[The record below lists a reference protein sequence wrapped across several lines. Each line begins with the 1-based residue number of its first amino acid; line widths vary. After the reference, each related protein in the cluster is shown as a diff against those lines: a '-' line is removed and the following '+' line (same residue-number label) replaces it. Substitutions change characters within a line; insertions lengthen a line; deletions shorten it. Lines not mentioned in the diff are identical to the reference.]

1 MLYSTIRP
9 MFDNEVLSQIQ
20 FMIKPI
26 KHVYAVLILVH
37 IVSWNAFCNQNG
49 FTTEQFGFFESH
61 IRPIL
66 IENCYSCHASN
77 TKQEGG
83 LMLDSR
89 SGWKKGGYRGPAIIP
104 GDADNSLLIQII
116 SYTNPDLQMHPKS
129 QLSGQIIGHF
139 RSWVHM
145 GAPDPRTEQTKP
157 NGISLFDIKS
167 RSNFWCYQPVK
178 VTIPPEV
185 QNKEWV
191 ANPID
196 QFVLA
201 RLEGEGLTPADPAD
215 KRTLIRRVTYVL
227 TGLPPTPKEVDTFLA
242 DTSENAYT
250 GMVNR
255 LLDSPHFGER
265 WARHWMDLVRYAETR
280 GHEGDYPIQ
289 NVWPYRD
296 YLIRAFNNDIPYN
309 QFVREHIAGDLLG
322 NPRIHPELGYNESV
336 MGTAFYH
343 LGEATHSPVDIL
355 EDEAVRI
362 DNMIDV
368 TSKTFLGLTVGC
380 ARCHDHKFDAIS
392 TKDYYSLFAIM
403 ANSRMTYASIHN
415 PDKLAN
421 QAKTLRTEKSKIRQM
436 LIDSWQIR
444 TKNLGRY
451 LVATS
456 GIRNQA
462 QEYFETKSQRHD
474 FSQDLIIADFEGQ
487 DYGDWQAT
495 GEAFGLKPAR
505 GNLEFQKDVIG
516 FKGIGFANS
525 LSDGDKAQGMLTS
538 PKFQVRR
545 KFVNF
550 LIGGGNYHNKTCVN
564 LVIDDQIVRTA
575 TGNNQAK
582 LAAVTWNVSEFADK
596 TARIEIVD
604 KHSGGWGHIS
614 LDHIALTNLPTS
626 PESLYSEMAQQ
637 ATVDDQSLEVDQLIQ
652 WANVLKD
659 AKIDKP
665 EHPLYH
671 WFKAIEELRSEAP
684 INLQMSG
691 ELKSDLKQKDSAVLG
706 DFRDGDFGNWYLEGI
721 AFGQSSLAEGDI
733 LISGKDRQ
741 INQLLPSIP
750 SSVGATTQLP
760 GALRSPTF
768 TIEHDFINV
777 HALGHGNKI
786 RIVLHNLQLI
796 RDPIYG
802 GLERQINNSRV
813 QWQKFD
819 VRRWKG
825 HRAYIEMLHGV
836 GFDNFIAV
844 DLVVA
849 HNGELPKSFTIKIQQ
864 FSEQVASCEELA
876 TLFDQRILSAFNVW
890 KVGTSDRYQLD
901 LPNFLLQHKLLSN
914 SSDLNALILSYS
926 QLETALPLDQRVV
939 AMTDGNSH
947 QMAVYTRG
955 DPRDL
960 AETVS
965 SRFLEVLAGSDTPYQ
980 TGTSGRLQLAE
991 DIVDPGNPLTSRV
1004 MVNRIWHHLFGRG
1017 IVATVDNF
1025 GLMGELP
1032 SHPKLLDYL
1041 ASQFVSN
1048 GWSVKDLIHTIV
1060 NSNTYRMSSQRSP
1073 ESLKFDPDNRLLQ
1086 SVNVRRLEAEAIRDG
1101 MLAVSGRLNS
1111 KMYGQSEV
1119 VHLTPFMIGRGKPG
1133 QSGPLDGNGRRSIYI
1148 EMRRNFL
1155 PDMMLTFDLPIPFT
1169 TFGRRNSTNVPGQ
1182 ALTLMNS
1189 PFVIQQ
1195 AEYWASQMLK
1205 QEIDSLEGRI
1215 KWMYQHAYSR
1225 SPSEVEVNQA
1235 VAMLYKQ
1242 GREYN
1247 IPESKSLYDKRIWK
1261 DLGHVLF
1268 NSKEFLYIF

>member
-1 MLYSTIRP
+1 
-9 MFDNEVLSQIQ
+9 
-20 FMIKPI
+20 MIKLT
-26 KHVYAVLILVH
+26 KRVYTVLILFH
-37 IVSWNAFCNQNG
+37 IVSWNTFCNQNG
-49 FTTEQFGFFESH
+49 FTTEQFGFFENY

-66 IENCYSCHASN
+66 IESCYSCHAAD

-83 LMLDSR
+83 LMLDSQ

-104 GDADNSLLIQII
+104 GDADNSLLIQVI
-116 SYTNPDLQMHPKS
+116 SYTNPDLQMPPKS
-129 QLSGQIIGHF
+129 QLSGQIIDRF
-139 RSWVHM
+139 QRWVQM
-145 GAPDPRTEQTKP
+145 GAPDPRTGQAKP
-157 NGISLFDIKS
+157 NGMSLFNIKS

-178 VTIPPEV
+178 VTMPPEV

-191 ANPID
+191 ASPID
-196 QFVLA
+196 RFILA
-201 RLEGEGLTPADPAD
+201 RLERERLTPADPAN
-215 KRTLIRRVTYVL
+215 KRTLIRRLTYAL
-227 TGLPPTPKEVDTFLA
+227 IGLPPTPKEVDAFLTDA
-242 DTSENAYT
+242 SENAYS

-280 GHEGDYPIQ
+280 GHEGDFPIQ

-309 QFVREHIAGDLLG
+309 QFAREHIAGDLLDA
-322 NPRIHPELGYNESV
+322 PRIHPELGYNESV

-355 EDEAVRI
+355 KDEAVRI

-403 ANSRMTYASIHN
+403 ANSRMTYASVHS

-421 QAKTLRTEKSKIRQM
+421 RAKTLRTEKSKIRQM
-436 LIDSWQIR
+436 FIDNWQLR
-444 TKNLGRY
+444 TKDLGRY
-451 LVATS
+451 LVAAS
-456 GIRNQA
+456 GIRSQA
-462 QEYFETKSQRHD
+462 QKYFEMRSQQHD
-474 FSQDLIIADFEGQ
+474 SSQDLIIADFEGQ
-487 DYGDWQAT
+487 DYDDWQAT
-495 GEAFGLKPAR
+495 GEAFGLKSAR
-505 GNLEFQKDVIG
+505 GNLESQKGIIG

-525 LSDGDKAQGMLTS
+525 LADGDKPQGVLTS

-550 LIGGGNYHNKTCVN
+550 LIGGGNHHNQTCVN
-564 LVIDDQIVRTA
+564 LVIDDRIVRTA
-575 TGNNQAK
+575 TGNNQKK
-582 LAAVTWNVSEFADK
+582 LAVVTWDVSEFSDEIAQ
-596 TARIEIVD
+596 IEIID
-604 KHSGGWGHIS
+604 EHSGSWGHII
-614 LDHIALTNLPTS
+614 LDHVVLTNLPTS
-626 PESLYSEMAQQ
+626 SGFLYSEMALQ
-637 ATVDDQSLEVDQLIQ
+637 AIKDNQNLEVDQLIL

-659 AKIDKP
+659 ERIDKP
-665 EHPLYH
+665 EHPLYY
-671 WFKAIEELRSEAP
+671 WFKAIEELENKAQ
-684 INLQMSG
+684 INLQITR
-691 ELKSDLKQKDSAVLG
+691 ELKSNLKQKDGVILG
-706 DFRDGDFGNWYLEGI
+706 DFRDGNFGKWYLEGI
-721 AFGQSSLAEGDI
+721 AFGQSPSSKGDI
-733 LISGKDRQ
+733 LVSGKDRQ

-777 HALGHGNKI
+777 RALGYGNKI
-786 RIVLHNLQLI
+786 RVVLHNLQLI
-796 RDPIYG
+796 QDPIYG
-802 GLERQINNSRV
+802 GLERRINNSRV

-819 VRRWKG
+819 VHRWKG
-825 HRAYIEMLHGV
+825 HRAYIEMLHSTGP
-836 GFDNFIAV
+836 DNFIAA

-849 HNGELPKSFTIKIQQ
+849 HNGELPESFAIKSQQ
-864 FSEQVASCEELA
+864 FSKQISSCEELA
-876 TLFDQRILSAFNVW
+876 TLFDQWILSTFNDW
-890 KVGTSDRYQLD
+890 QTGTSGIYQLD
-901 LPNFLLQHKLLSN
+901 LPNFLLRHKLLSN
-914 SSDLNALILSYS
+914 SSDLNNSILSYS
-926 QLETALPLDQRVV
+926 QLESALPLDQRIV

-965 SRFLEVLAGSDTPYQ
+965 ARFLEVLAGSDTPYQ
-980 TGTSGRLQLAE
+980 TSSSGRLQLAE
-991 DIVDPGNPLTSRV
+991 DIISPSNPLVSRV
-1004 MVNRIWHHLFGRG
+1004 MVNRVWHHLFGRG

-1041 ASQFVSN
+1041 ADRFVSN
-1048 GWSVKDLIHTIV
+1048 GWSIKDLIRTIV
-1060 NSNTYRMSSQRSP
+1060 NSNTYRMSSQRSS
-1073 ESLKFDPDNRLLQ
+1073 ESLRFDPGNRLLQ
-1086 SVNVRRLEAEAIRDG
+1086 SVNVRRLEAEAIRDS
-1101 MLAVSGRLNS
+1101 MLVVSGHLNR

-1155 PDMMLTFDLPIPFT
+1155 PEMMLTFDLPIPFT
-1169 TFGRRNSTNVPGQ
+1169 TFGRRDSTNVPDQ

-1195 AEYWASQMLK
+1195 AEYWGEQVLK

-1215 KWMYQHAYSR
+1215 EWMYQRAYSR
-1225 SPSEVEVNQA
+1225 SPSEDEISQTI
-1235 VAMLYKQ
+1235 AMLYNQSK
-1242 GREYN
+1242 EYD
-1247 IPESKSLYDKRIWK
+1247 ILESERLYDKRIWK
-1261 DLGHVLF
+1261 DLGHVLL
-1268 NSKEFLYIF
+1268 NTKEFIYIF

>member
-322 NPRIHPELGYNESV
+322 DPRIHPELGYNESV

-626 PESLYSEMAQQ
+626 PEFLYSEMAQQ

-849 HNGELPKSFTIKIQQ
+849 HNGELPESFTIKIQQ

-1215 KWMYQHAYSR
+1215 EWMYQHAYSR

>member
-1 MLYSTIRP
+1 
-9 MFDNEVLSQIQ
+9 
-20 FMIKPI
+20 
-26 KHVYAVLILVH
+26 
-37 IVSWNAFCNQNG
+37 
-49 FTTEQFGFFESH
+49 
-61 IRPIL
+61 
-66 IENCYSCHASN
+66 
-77 TKQEGG
+77 
-83 LMLDSR
+83 MLDSR

-626 PESLYSEMAQQ
+626 PEFLYCEMAQQ

-864 FSEQVASCEELA
+864 YSEQVASCEELA

>member
-1 MLYSTIRP
+1 
-9 MFDNEVLSQIQ
+9 
-20 FMIKPI
+20 MIKST
-26 KHVYAVLILVH
+26 KHVYAALILFHV
-37 IVSWNAFCNQNG
+37 VSWNAFCDQNG
-49 FTTEQFGFFESH
+49 FTTEQFGFFESY

-66 IENCYSCHASN
+66 IENCYSCHASD

-89 SGWKKGGYRGPAIIP
+89 SGWEKGGNRGPAIIP
-104 GDADNSLLIQII
+104 DDTDNSLLIQVI
-116 SYTNPDLQMHPKS
+116 SYTNPDLQMPPKS
-129 QLSGQIIGHF
+129 PLPDQIIDHF
-139 RSWVHM
+139 QRWVQM

-167 RSNFWCYQPVK
+167 RSNFWCYESVK
-178 VTIPPEV
+178 ATMPPEV
-185 QNKEWV
+185 QHKEWV

-196 QFVLA
+196 QFILA
-201 RLEGEGLTPADPAD
+201 RLEEEGLTPADPAD
-215 KRTLIRRVTYVL
+215 KRTLIRRMTYAL

-242 DTSENAYT
+242 ETSEDGYT

-322 NPRIHPELGYNESV
+322 SPRIHPQLGYNESV

-415 PDKLAN
+415 PDKIAD
-421 QAKTLRTEKSKIRQM
+421 QAKTLRTEKSKIRQK
-436 LIDSWQIR
+436 LIDNWQIR
-444 TKNLGRY
+444 TENLGRY

-456 GIRNQA
+456 RIRNQA
-462 QEYFETKSQRHD
+462 KELFETKSQRHD
-474 FSQDLIIADFEGQ
+474 FSQDLVIADFEGQ

-495 GEAFGLKPAR
+495 GEAFGLKPIR
-505 GNLEFQKDVIG
+505 DNIELQKDVTS

-525 LSDGDKAQGMLTS
+525 FSDGDKPQGKLTS
-538 PKFQVRR
+538 PEFQVQR

-550 LIGGGNYHNKTCVN
+550 LIGGGNHHNKTCIN

-575 TGNNQAK
+575 TGSNQAK
-582 LAAVTWNVSEFADK
+582 MAAVTWDVSEFADK
-596 TARIEIVD
+596 TAWLEIVD

-614 LDHIALTNLPTS
+614 LDHIVLTDLPTS
-626 PESLYSEMAQQ
+626 PEFLYSEMAQQ
-637 ATVDDQSLEVDQLIQ
+637 ATSDAPNLEVGRLIQ
-652 WANVLKD
+652 WANALKGTT
-659 AKIDKP
+659 IDKS
-665 EHPLYH
+665 EHPLHY
-671 WFKAIEELRSEAP
+671 WLKAIEELESKSP
-684 INLQMSG
+684 VNLQMLRK
-691 ELKSDLKQKDSAVLG
+691 LKSDLKQRDGIALG
-706 DFRDGDFGNWYLEGI
+706 DFRDGSFGDWYLGGV
-721 AFGQSSLAEGDI
+721 AFGQSPPAKGDI
-733 LISGKDRQ
+733 LMSGRDRQ

-777 HALGHGNKI
+777 HTLGRGNTI

-802 GLERQINNSRV
+802 GLERQINNLRA

-819 VRRWKG
+819 LHRWKG
-825 HRAYIEMLHGV
+825 HHAYIEILHNTGL
-836 GFDNFIAV
+836 DNFIAV

-849 HNGELPKSFTIKIQQ
+849 HNGKLPESFTIKSQQ
-864 FSEQVASCEELA
+864 SSEQVLSFEELEN
-876 TLFDQRILSAFNVW
+876 LFDQRILSAFNDW
-890 KVGTSDRYQLD
+890 QTGISDIYQLD
-901 LPNFLLQHKLLSN
+901 LLNFLLQHKLLAN
-914 SSDLNALILSYS
+914 SSDLNDSIIPYR
-926 QLETALPLDQRVV
+926 QLESALPPDQRVV
-939 AMTDGNSH
+939 AMTDGNSR

-955 DPRDL
+955 NPRNL
-960 AETVS
+960 AEPAS
-965 SRFLEVLAGSDTPYQ
+965 ARFLEVLAGSNTPYQ
-980 TGTSGRLQLAE
+980 TSSSGRLQLAE
-991 DIVDPGNPLTSRV
+991 DIINPNNPLTSRV
-1004 MVNRIWHHLFGRG
+1004 MVNRVWHHLFGRG
-1017 IVATVDNF
+1017 IVTTVDNF
-1025 GLMGELP
+1025 GLLGDLP
-1032 SHPKLLDYL
+1032 SHPQLLDYL
-1041 ASQFVSN
+1041 ADQFVSN
-1048 GWSVKDLIHTIV
+1048 GWSVKDLIRTIV
-1060 NSNTYRMSSQRSP
+1060 SSNTYRMSSQRSP
-1073 ESLKFDPDNRLLQ
+1073 ESLKVDPDNRLLQ
-1086 SVNVRRLEAEAIRDG
+1086 SMNIRRLEAEAVRDG
-1101 MLAVSGRLNS
+1101 MLAVSGRLDR

-1119 VHLTPFMIGRGKPG
+1119 VHLTPFMIGRGKPE
-1133 QSGPLDGNGRRSIYI
+1133 QSGPLDGNGKRSIYI
-1148 EMRRNFL
+1148 ELRRNFL
-1155 PDMMLTFDLPIPFT
+1155 PDMMLAFDLPIPFT
-1169 TFGRRNSTNVPGQ
+1169 TFGRRNSTNVPAQ

-1189 PFVIQQ
+1189 PFVTQQ
-1195 AEYWASQMLK
+1195 AEYWASQLMK

-1215 KWMYQHAYSR
+1215 EWMYQQAYSR
-1225 SPSEVEVNQA
+1225 LPSEDEVNQA
-1235 VAMLYKQ
+1235 ATMLYDQ
-1242 GREYN
+1242 GQEYN
-1247 IPESKSLYDKRIWK
+1247 IPESESLHDRRIWK
-1261 DLGHVLF
+1261 DFGHVLF
-1268 NSKEFLYIF
+1268 NSKEFIYIF

>member
-1 MLYSTIRP
+1 
-9 MFDNEVLSQIQ
+9 
-20 FMIKPI
+20 MIKPT
-26 KHVYAVLILVH
+26 KHVYVVLILVH
-37 IVSWNAFCNQNG
+37 VVSWNAFCNQNA

-66 IENCYSCHASN
+66 IENCYSCHASD

-89 SGWKKGGYRGPAIIP
+89 SGWEKGGYHGPAIIP
-104 GDADNSLLIQII
+104 GDADNSLLIQAI
-116 SYTNPDLQMHPKS
+116 SYTNPDLQMPPKS
-129 QLSGQIIGHF
+129 QLSNQIIDHF
-139 RSWVHM
+139 QRWVHM
-145 GAPDPRTEQTKP
+145 GAPDPRIEQTKP
-157 NGISLFDIKS
+157 NGISIFDIKS
-167 RSNFWCYQPVK
+167 RSNFWCYQPVQ
-178 VTIPPEV
+178 VTMPPEV
-185 QNKEWV
+185 QHKERV
-191 ANPID
+191 VNPID
-196 QFVLA
+196 QFILA
-201 RLEGEGLTPADPAD
+201 RLEEEGLTPADPAD

-227 TGLPPTPKEVDTFLA
+227 TGLPPTPKEVDRFLA
-242 DTSENAYT
+242 DTSEDAYT
-250 GMVNR
+250 GVVNR

-280 GHEGDYPIQ
+280 GHEGDFPIQ

-322 NPRIHPELGYNESV
+322 APRIHPQLGYNESV

-392 TKDYYSLFAIM
+392 TKDYYSLFAII

-415 PDKLAN
+415 PDKLAD

-436 LIDSWQIR
+436 LIDNWQIR
-444 TKNLGRY
+444 TENLGRY

-456 GIRNQA
+456 GIRNQSH
-462 QEYFETKSQRHD
+462 EYFETKSQRHD

-495 GEAFGLKPAR
+495 GEAFGLKPTR
-505 GNLEFQKDVIG
+505 DNLEFQKDITG
-516 FKGIGFANS
+516 FEGIGFANS
-525 LSDGDKAQGMLTS
+525 SSDGDKPQGKLTS
-538 PKFQVRR
+538 PKFQVQR

-550 LIGGGNYHNKTCVN
+550 LIGGGNHHNKTCIN

-575 TGNNQAK
+575 TGHNQAK
-582 LAAVTWNVSEFADK
+582 LAAVTWDVSEFSDK
-596 TARIEIVD
+596 IARLEIVD

-614 LDHIALTNLPTS
+614 LDHIVLTNLPTS
-626 PESLYSEMAQQ
+626 PEFLYSEMAQQ
-637 ATVDDQSLEVDQLIQ
+637 ATENNPNLEVGQLIQ
-652 WANVLKD
+652 WTNALKGTT
-659 AKIDKP
+659 ISKP
-665 EHPLYH
+665 EHSLHY
-671 WFKAIEELRSEAP
+671 WFKAIEALESKSP
-684 INLQMSG
+684 INLQMLR
-691 ELKSDLKQKDSAVLG
+691 ELKSDLKQKDGIVLG
-706 DFRDGDFGNWYLEGI
+706 DFRDGHFSNWYLEGV
-721 AFGQSSLAEGDI
+721 AFGHSPPAQGDI

-777 HALGHGNKI
+777 HTFGRGNKI

-802 GLERQINNSRV
+802 GLERQINNLRA

-819 VRRWKG
+819 LRRWKG
-825 HRAYIEMLHGV
+825 RRAYIEILHSTDP
-836 GFDNFIAV
+836 DNFIVV

-849 HNGELPKSFTIKIQQ
+849 HNGKLPESFAIKSQQ
-864 FSEQVASCEELA
+864 FSEQVSSCEELEN
-876 TLFDQRILSAFNVW
+876 LFDQRILSAF
-890 KVGTSDRYQLD
+890 SDWQTGISDIYQLD
-901 LPNFLLQHKLLSN
+901 LLNFLLRHKLLSN
-914 SSDLNALILSYS
+914 SSDLNDSIMSYS
-926 QLETALPLDQRVV
+926 QLESALPLDQRIV

-965 SRFLEVLAGSDTPYQ
+965 ARFLEVLAGSNTPYP
-980 TGTSGRLQLAE
+980 TSSSGRLQLAE
-991 DIVDPGNPLTSRV
+991 DIINPNNPLTSRV
-1004 MVNRIWHHLFGRG
+1004 MVNRVWHHLFGRG

-1025 GLMGELP
+1025 GLMGDFP

-1041 ASQFVSN
+1041 ADQFISN
-1048 GWSVKDLIHTIV
+1048 GWSVKDLIRTIV

-1086 SVNVRRLEAEAIRDG
+1086 SMNVRRLEAEAIRDG
-1101 MLAVSGRLNS
+1101 MLSVSGRLNR
-1111 KMYGQSEV
+1111 KMYGQSEI

-1133 QSGPLDGNGRRSIYI
+1133 QSGPLDGDGKRSIYI
-1148 EMRRNFL
+1148 ELRRNFL
-1155 PDMMLTFDLPIPFT
+1155 PDMMLAFDLPIPFT
-1169 TFGRRNSTNVPGQ
+1169 TFGRRNTTNVPAQ

-1189 PFVIQQ
+1189 PFVTQQ
-1195 AEYWASQMLK
+1195 AEYWAKQLLK
-1205 QEIDSLEGRI
+1205 QEIDSLGGRI
-1215 KWMYQHAYSR
+1215 EWMYQHAYSR
-1225 SPSEVEVNQA
+1225 LPSENEVNQA
-1235 VAMLYKQ
+1235 TALLYKQ

-1247 IPESKSLYDKRIWK
+1247 IPELESPHDERIWK

-1268 NSKEFLYIF
+1268 NSKEFIYIF